1 MLIKYLHQ
9 GCTKQFDI
17 RNVNVN
23 DKKDSNVQKKN
34 HLPVRVIVYDLYIIC
49 ILYETSAVYG

>member
-1 MLIKYLHQ
+1 M
-9 GCTKQFDI
+9 F
-17 RNVNVN
+17 
-23 DKKDSNVQKKN
+23 KKN